1 MCHILGINLEF
12 LNVNKSMTCSFV
24 YISTIRDAS
33 LKHNNHN
40 DRNKINDQI
49 VIMSRKKK
57 WWPYVF
63 VKKGNVSF
71 RKVLIAIFKKKLYFT
86 SDTHEVQYKSVVQ
99 NED

>member
-40 DRNKINDQI
+40 DRNKKNDQI

-57 WWPYVF
+57 VMTIRF
-63 VKKGNVSF
+63 RE
-71 RKVLIAIFKKKLYFT
+71 RKVMFHSAKYQLPFLKKLYFT